1 MKTPPTTAP
10 TFPRTSIGD
19 AERMVWQNEIRLRDL
34 LADLADRTSR
44 LATATPTTLAA
55 TLREISEASAR
66 AAEMAASIEAQRMV
80 LRMVS

>member
-1 MKTPPTTAP
+1 MTNLTTP
-10 TFPRTSIGD
+10 TFPRTQIGD

-34 LADLADRTSR
+34 LADLADRTAR
-44 LATATPTTLAA
+44 LTTATPTTLSA

-80 LRMVS
+80 LRMVA

>member
-1 MKTPPTTAP
+1 MTNAATAP

-34 LADLADRTSR
+34 LADLADRTAR
-44 LATATPTTLAA
+44 LASATPATLAA

-66 AAEMAASIEAQRMV
+66 AAEMPASIEAQRMV
-80 LRMVS
+80 LRMVA